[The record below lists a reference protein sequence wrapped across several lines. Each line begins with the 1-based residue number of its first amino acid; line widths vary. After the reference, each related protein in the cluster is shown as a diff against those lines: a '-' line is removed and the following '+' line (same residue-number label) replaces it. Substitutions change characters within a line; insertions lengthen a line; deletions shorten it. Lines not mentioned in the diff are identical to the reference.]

1 MLQPR
6 LTHHARQRLQQRG
19 SSVQDVAN
27 VVAHGDIEVPARN
40 GCHYLQLSNKE
51 AAMLQQKAILSSA
64 EVDRARRLVILVDP
78 AGRVVTLLKCC
89 PGRTIIRRRGRRQ

>member
-19 SSVQDVAN
+19 SRVQDVAN
-27 VVAHGDIEVPARN
+27 VVAYGDIEVPARN

-51 AAMLQQKAILSSA
+51 AAVLQQKAILTA
-64 EVDRARRLVILVDP
+64 TDVDRARRLVVLVDP
-78 AGRVVTLLKCC
+78 AGEVVTLLKCC
-89 PGRTIIRRRGRRQ
+89 PDRTIVRRRRARQ